1 MIGGI
6 VFFNPP
12 TNEKGVFGE
21 KEMREVPVYGTSR
34 FSLPARVMVRSKKE
48 ELHFLEYLMG
58 RIHGKSIIL

>member
-6 VFFNPP
+6 DFFNPP

-34 FSLPARVMVRSKKE
+34 FSLAARVVVDMR
-48 ELHFLEYLMG
+48 
-58 RIHGKSIIL
+58 